1 MKNFNFKI
9 RGNNYHVEIGE
20 IRDNI
25 LKIDVN
31 GTQYK
36 VEIENELKQSKTPVL
51 KRVPVNTHKKIEK
64 KERLTTHLIRTPLPG
79 NIIQVLVKNGDVVK
93 EGDKLLIYEAM
104 KMENTVLA
112 DKDGKIQNLK
122 VQAGD
127 TVMQDEVL
135 MEIV

>member
-9 RGNNYHVEIGE
+9 RGNNYHVEVGE
-20 IRDNI
+20 MQNNI
-25 LKIDVN
+25 LTIDVN

-36 VEIENELKQSKTPVL
+36 VEIEKDLNQSKTPVL

-64 KERLTTHLIRTPLPG
+64 KERLTTHLIRIPLPG
-79 NIIQVLVKNGDVVK
+79 NIVQIMVKNGDVVK
-93 EGDKLLIYEAM
+93 EGDPLLIYEAM
-104 KMENTVLA
+104 KMENTILA

-122 VQAGD
+122 VHAGD
-127 TVMQDEVL
+127 SVMQDEVL